1 MVKNLP
7 ANAGDTG
14 DVSSIPGLGRHPGV
28 ENGNSVFLAGKSYGQ
43 KSLVGYIP
51 WSRKRL
57 DMAKYTCTPP
67 IKV

>member
-14 DVSSIPGLGRHPGV
+14 DVSSITGLGRPPGV
-28 ENGNSVFLAGKSYGQ
+28 ENGNSVFLTGKSYGQ
-43 KSLVGYIP
+43 WSLVGHMP
-51 WSRKRL
+51 WGPKRL
-57 DMAKYTCTPP
+57 DMAEYTCTPP